1 MYSQQMVVRVCEC
14 ASAEKQGTT
23 VENTQKSIRNAIQFK
38 AEHVSSRLHTQKKR
52 IPCSLKGK
60 FRFLIETVCPLY

>member
-1 MYSQQMVVRVCEC
+1 MVVRVCEC

-38 AEHVSSRLHTQKKR
+38 AEHVLSRLHTQKKE
-52 IPCSLKGK
+52 
-60 FRFLIETVCPLY
+60 FRAASKANLDF